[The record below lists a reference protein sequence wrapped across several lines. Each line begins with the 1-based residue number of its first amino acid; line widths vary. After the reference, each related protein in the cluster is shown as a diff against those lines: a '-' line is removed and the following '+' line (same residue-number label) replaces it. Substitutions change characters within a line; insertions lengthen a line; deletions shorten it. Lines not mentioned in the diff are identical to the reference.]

1 MTETW
6 ISIKDYPG
14 YEVSLMGDVKLRE
27 IKKGEAF
34 YDK

>member
-27 IKKGEAF
+27 IGKGGVIL
-34 YDK
+34 